1 MISKIFSV
9 VRAAGLLAFLLTS
22 PTWAATTAFTF
33 NISGTGSSSSGA
45 YNAAGSGTV
54 SPFGNVNFANTGS
67 LTQIAG
73 NSATDSGSF
82 SFIFASGDSF
92 QATFSGI
99 ILNNVGQGIQASGTA
114 TISGGTGQFSNASGS
129 TSFTFATVATGNHVF
144 SCSMTGTG
152 SITTASAASSVITVG
167 PPALAFSFVQGST
180 ATASQAVIVN
190 NPLQQPV
197 TFSADAG
204 AATWLSVSPAS
215 GTIQPLASAS
225 VIVTANPSGLTANT
239 YSAAVT
245 LAVSGQ
251 QFVVTVNATVT
262 SAQLALAIS
271 QTGLEFKA
279 EAGAGASPS
288 QSITVLNQGSG
299 TLNWSATP
307 STLVGG
313 WLSVSPTTGTA
324 GESTS
329 VSVNPTNLP
338 AGDYYGLVRFT
349 AAGASNSPQS
359 AIVVLNVLPTNSSV
373 LGAIVLPTGIIF
385 VGDQGGAN
393 PASQVVT
400 VTDYSSQS
408 FGVTVTPLF
417 QQGSGWLSTTPAS
430 ATVTSAQPAQFP
442 VSIDT
447 SGLQAGVYFADLQF
461 VFSDGSAQGVV
472 VLLVVTPPGV
482 VLGDSRSAPEAR
494 EVPQATQVARPLATA
509 AACTPTKLL
518 PVSTVLG
525 PSFTEVA
532 AWPTPLAIQVVDDC
546 GSLMG
551 PGNVVASF
559 STGDP
564 PLSFLSLGGGMWSAT
579 WQPNY
584 VTTAASVVITVQ
596 AQSLQPALTGTVQI
610 SGTLNPN
617 QSAPAINTGGAVS
630 AASFAA
636 NIPLAPGGFISI
648 FGSNFAP
655 QSNKATSLPLVATLG
670 GTQAIL
676 AGETLPL
683 LFTNGGQINAIVPY
697 DITPNSTQQ
706 LIVQQDMAYS
716 LPQTVTVASAQPGVF
731 TQDQSGK
738 GIGVIVVVP
747 PDGPQFEVDSSH
759 AATAGDALVIYCAGL
774 GTVNPLVATG
784 SAAPSSPLAYTSK
797 TVTVTIGNQPAKVLY
812 AGLAPNFAGL
822 YQVDVLVP
830 SGVAA
835 AADVPVVLT
844 VDGISSPPVTVP
856 IQ

>member
-1 MISKIFSV
+1 
-9 VRAAGLLAFLLTS
+9 
-22 PTWAATTAFTF
+22 
-33 NISGTGSSSSGA
+33 
-45 YNAAGSGTV
+45 
-54 SPFGNVNFANTGS
+54 
-67 LTQIAG
+67 
-73 NSATDSGSF
+73 
-82 SFIFASGDSF
+82 
-92 QATFSGI
+92 
-99 ILNNVGQGIQASGTA
+99 
-114 TISGGTGQFSNASGS
+114 
-129 TSFTFATVATGNHVF
+129 
-144 SCSMTGTG
+144 
-152 SITTASAASSVITVG
+152 
-167 PPALAFSFVQGST
+167 
-180 ATASQAVIVN
+180 
-190 NPLQQPV
+190 
-197 TFSADAG
+197 
-204 AATWLSVSPAS
+204 
-215 GTIQPLASAS
+215 
-225 VIVTANPSGLTANT
+225 
-239 YSAAVT
+239 
-245 LAVSGQ
+245 
-251 QFVVTVNATVT
+251 
-262 SAQLALAIS
+262 
-271 QTGLEFKA
+271 
-279 EAGAGASPS
+279 
-288 QSITVLNQGSG
+288 
-299 TLNWSATP
+299 
-307 STLVGG
+307 
-313 WLSVSPTTGTA
+313 
-324 GESTS
+324 
-329 VSVNPTNLP
+329 
-338 AGDYYGLVRFT
+338 
-349 AAGASNSPQS
+349 
-359 AIVVLNVLPTNSSV
+359 
-373 LGAIVLPTGIIF
+373 
-385 VGDQGGAN
+385 
-393 PASQVVT
+393 
-400 VTDYSSQS
+400 
-408 FGVTVTPLF
+408 
-417 QQGSGWLSTTPAS
+417 
-430 ATVTSAQPAQFP
+430 
-442 VSIDT
+442 
-447 SGLQAGVYFADLQF
+447 
-461 VFSDGSAQGVV
+461 
-472 VLLVVTPPGV
+472 
-482 VLGDSRSAPEAR
+482 
-494 EVPQATQVARPLATA
+494 
-509 AACTPTKLL
+509 
-518 PVSTVLG
+518 
-525 PSFTEVA
+525 
-532 AWPTPLAIQVVDDC
+532 
-546 GSLMG
+546 
-551 PGNVVASF
+551 
-559 STGDP
+559 
-564 PLSFLSLGGGMWSAT
+564 LSLGGGMWSAT

-747 PDGPQFEVDSSH
+747 PDGAQFEADSSH

-784 SAAPSSPLAYTSK
+784 SAAPSSPLAYTSN

>member
-1 MISKIFSV
+1 
-9 VRAAGLLAFLLTS
+9 
-22 PTWAATTAFTF
+22 
-33 NISGTGSSSSGA
+33 
-45 YNAAGSGTV
+45 
-54 SPFGNVNFANTGS
+54 
-67 LTQIAG
+67 
-73 NSATDSGSF
+73 
-82 SFIFASGDSF
+82 
-92 QATFSGI
+92 
-99 ILNNVGQGIQASGTA
+99 
-114 TISGGTGQFSNASGS
+114 
-129 TSFTFATVATGNHVF
+129 
-144 SCSMTGTG
+144 
-152 SITTASAASSVITVG
+152 
-167 PPALAFSFVQGST
+167 
-180 ATASQAVIVN
+180 
-190 NPLQQPV
+190 
-197 TFSADAG
+197 
-204 AATWLSVSPAS
+204 
-215 GTIQPLASAS
+215 
-225 VIVTANPSGLTANT
+225 
-239 YSAAVT
+239 
-245 LAVSGQ
+245 
-251 QFVVTVNATVT
+251 
-262 SAQLALAIS
+262 
-271 QTGLEFKA
+271 
-279 EAGAGASPS
+279 
-288 QSITVLNQGSG
+288 
-299 TLNWSATP
+299 
-307 STLVGG
+307 
-313 WLSVSPTTGTA
+313 
-324 GESTS
+324 
-329 VSVNPTNLP
+329 
-338 AGDYYGLVRFT
+338 
-349 AAGASNSPQS
+349 
-359 AIVVLNVLPTNSSV
+359 
-373 LGAIVLPTGIIF
+373 
-385 VGDQGGAN
+385 
-393 PASQVVT
+393 
-400 VTDYSSQS
+400 
-408 FGVTVTPLF
+408 
-417 QQGSGWLSTTPAS
+417 
-430 ATVTSAQPAQFP
+430 
-442 VSIDT
+442 
-447 SGLQAGVYFADLQF
+447 
-461 VFSDGSAQGVV
+461 
-472 VLLVVTPPGV
+472 
-482 VLGDSRSAPEAR
+482 
-494 EVPQATQVARPLATA
+494 
-509 AACTPTKLL
+509 
-518 PVSTVLG
+518 
-525 PSFTEVA
+525 
-532 AWPTPLAIQVVDDC
+532 
-546 GSLMG
+546 MG